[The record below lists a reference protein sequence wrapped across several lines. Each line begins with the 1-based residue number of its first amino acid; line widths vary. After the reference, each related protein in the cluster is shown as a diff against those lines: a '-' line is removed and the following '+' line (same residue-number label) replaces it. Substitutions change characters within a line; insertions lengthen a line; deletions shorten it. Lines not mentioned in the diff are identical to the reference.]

1 MKRIKEIIK
10 LLSAYFVRLNFNINS
25 NEFSKIYKNGLVYFF
40 NDTLSNE
47 ISIFGIFEKEQLN
60 KVIKIFVNKKKN
72 LFIDIGANI
81 GNHSI
86 FLSKFFKNVLA
97 FEAHP
102 KIFEILNLNTKKI
115 KNIKSFNIALSDK
128 KKFLYFKDI
137 QTQNM
142 AGHSL
147 RPKGEIKVKTTKL
160 DDIVKLKNKIDFI
173 KIDTEGHEYEVLKGM
188 KKILKVNDPII
199 MFEFDAMQ
207 FRRDNKIIKYLN
219 KLNFKYFYFFDQNFN
234 YYNYRMRNLL
244 FLILRILIFGKKKNE
259 ISLKKIDEFNNQK
272 NYFKD
277 TFICSKNDLLKK

>member
-1 MKRIKEIIK
+1 MKRIQEIIK

-207 FRRDNKIIKYLN
+207 FRRDNKIIKYLS

>member
-173 KIDTEGHEYEVLKGM
+173 KIDTEGNEYEVLKGM

-199 MFEFDAMQ
+199 MFEVDAMQ